1 MYLNMG
7 ENMVANGEH
16 EKISIGRVLVSV
28 STPHSLHGSKP
39 VSDQV
44 PAVQFTAVMLLK
56 VGAVVGAGVGAS
68 VKHFWPMA
76 ACLR

>member
-28 STPHSLHGSKP
+28 STPRCGRGKQSKEMVEVIEESIIP
-39 VSDQV
+39 
-44 PAVQFTAVMLLK
+44 K
-56 VGAVVGAGVGAS
+56 
-68 VKHFWPMA
+68 
-76 ACLR
+76 

>member
-28 STPHSLHGSKP
+28 STPLC
-39 VSDQV
+39 
-44 PAVQFTAVMLLK
+44 T
-56 VGAVVGAGVGAS
+56 VGGAGLSWCVARVRQKKKMCRFGLWKAN
-68 VKHFWPMA
+68 HFEEQEWHTS
-76 ACLR
+76 